1 MQPGLCNKKGA
12 SRGTPDTVHFSRR
25 QFLAGTAAVAGTA
38 ALPMPS
44 IAQNKSIKIGLL
56 ADKTGPLA
64 EGGIQTEQGI
74 TVFLKSKNFTLA
86 GRKIDFIVADTGG
99 SPAQTKTKV
108 QELIERDRVDFVVGP
123 FAAFEMLAISDY
135 VVQHRTP
142 ILSLAAADDLT
153 QRKPNPFLVRA
164 AATSSQAMHV
174 MGDYARKEMKLS
186 RVITIDSDFA
196 FGYEQEGGFQQVF
209 ADGGGCVVKK
219 LWAPLG
225 APDFTPFIAQIQDC
239 DGVCQGFAG
248 AAPVKFMKQ
257 YADFG
262 LKLPVIGGEV
272 AADDPLLPHFGDEAI
287 GLVTATP
294 YTAEL
299 KNDANATFKT
309 LMKKYYGAIPGYP
322 AAGLYVSGMVIEAG
336 LKALHG
342 DVSNP
347 EKTVEVLRAVKLA
360 DTPRGP
366 LHFDRFGNAV
376 GNIYVRK
383 VEKVAGRLVNVTQKT
398 YHDVSQFWT
407 YDEAKYLAQPPYSRD
422 WPPVTACKA

>member
-1 MQPGLCNKKGA
+1 MRLN
-12 SRGTPDTVHFSRR
+12 RR
-25 QFLAGTAAVAGTA
+25 KFLAGTATMAGA
-38 ALPMPS
+38 AFPMPS
-44 IAQNKSIKIGLL
+44 IAQARAIKIGLL

-64 EGGIQTEQGI
+64 EGGIQMEQGI
-74 TVFLKSKNFTLA
+74 ATFLKSKDFVLA
-86 GRKIDFIVADTGG
+86 GHKVDFIVADAATN
-99 SPAQTKTKV
+99 PAQAKV
-108 QELIERDRVDFVVGP
+108 KAQELIERDKVNFIAGP
-123 FAAFEMLAISDY
+123 LAAFEMLAISDY
-135 VVQHRTP
+135 VAAHKTP

-153 QRKPNPFLVRA
+153 QRRPNPYLVRA

-174 MGDYARKEMKLS
+174 LGDYARKSMGFK

-209 ADGGGCVVKK
+209 EDGGGCVVKK

-225 APDFTPFIAQIQDC
+225 APDFTPFIAQIQDV

-272 AADDPLLPHFGDEAI
+272 AADDPLLQHFGDEAI
-287 GLVTATP
+287 GLITATP
-294 YTAEL
+294 YTIEF
-299 KNDANATFKT
+299 KNEANAKFKM
-309 LMKKYYGAIPGYP
+309 LMTRDYDAIPGYP

-342 DVSNP
+342 DLSNP
-347 EKTVEVLRAVKLA
+347 ERTVRVLRVVKLA

-366 LHFDRFGNAV
+366 LYFDEFGNAV

-383 VEKVAGRLVNVTQKT
+383 VEKVAGKLVNVTQKT
-398 YHDVSQFWT
+398 YRNVSQFWT
-407 YDEAKYLAQPPYSRD
+407 YDVKKYLAQPAYTRD

>member
-1 MQPGLCNKKGA
+1 M
-12 SRGTPDTVHFSRR
+12 RFSRR
-25 QFLAGTAAVAGTA
+25 KVLVGTAAVAGAA
-38 ALPMPS
+38 ALSMPS
-44 IAQNKSIKIGLL
+44 IAQARPIKIGLL
-56 ADKTGPLA
+56 ADKSGPLA

-86 GRKIDFIVADTGG
+86 GRRVDFIVADTG
-99 SPAQTKTKV
+99 SRPAQAKTKAE
-108 QELIERDRVDFVVGP
+108 ELIERDRVDFIVGP

-135 VVQHRTP
+135 VVQHRMP

-164 AATSSQAMHV
+164 AASSSQAMHA
-174 MGDYARKEMKLS
+174 MGDYARKEMGLK

-209 ADGGGCVVKK
+209 EDAGGCIVKK

-225 APDFTPFIAQIQDC
+225 TPDFAPFIAQIQDC

-248 AAPVKFMKQ
+248 AAPVQFMKQ
-257 YADFG
+257 YADLG
-262 LKLPVIGGEV
+262 LKLPVCGGEV

-299 KNDANATFKT
+299 KNDANAKFKR
-309 LMKKYYGAIPGYP
+309 LMKDEYDAIPGYP
-322 AAGLYVSGMVIEAG
+322 AAGLYISGMVIEAG
-336 LKALHG
+336 MKALDG
-342 DVSNP
+342 DVANP
-347 EKTVEVLRAVKLA
+347 ERTVAALRAVKLT

-366 LHFDRFGNAV
+366 IHFDAFGNVV
-376 GNIYVRK
+376 GNVYIRK
-383 VEKVAGRLVNVTQKT
+383 VERAGGKLTNVTQKT
-398 YHDVSQFWT
+398 YQKVSQFWT
-407 YDEAKYLAQPPYSRD
+407 YDVKKYLAQPAYTRN
-422 WPPVTACKA
+422 WPPVTACRA

>member
-1 MQPGLCNKKGA
+1 MRLN
-12 SRGTPDTVHFSRR
+12 RR
-25 QFLAGTAAVAGTA
+25 KFLAGTAAMVGAGA
-38 ALPMPS
+38 FPKPS
-44 IAQNKSIKIGLL
+44 IAQPKPIKIGLL
-56 ADKTGPLA
+56 ADKSGPLA

-86 GRKIDFIVADTGG
+86 GRKVDFIVADTG
-99 SPAQTKTKV
+99 SRPAQAKTKAE
-108 QELIERDRVDFVVGP
+108 ELIERDRVDFVVGP

-164 AATSSQAMHV
+164 AASSSQAMHA
-174 MGDYARKEMKLS
+174 MGDYARKEMGLK
-186 RVITIDSDFA
+186 RVITIDSDFD

-209 ADGGGCVVKK
+209 EAAGGCVIKK

-248 AAPVKFMKQ
+248 AAPLQFMKQ
-257 YADFG
+257 YADLG
-262 LKLPVIGGEV
+262 LKLPVCGGEV

-299 KNDANATFKT
+299 KNDANARFKR
-309 LMKKYYGAIPGYP
+309 LMKAEYGAIPGYP
-322 AAGLYVSGMVIEAG
+322 AAGLYISGMVIEAG
-336 LKALHG
+336 MKALDG
-342 DVSNP
+342 DVSKP
-347 EKTVEVLRAVKLA
+347 ESTVKALRAVKLT

-366 LHFDRFGNAV
+366 IHFDAFGNVV
-376 GNIYVRK
+376 GNVYLRK
-383 VEKVAGRLVNVTQKT
+383 VEKVGGTLTNVTQKT

-407 YDEAKYLAQPPYSRD
+407 YDVKKYLAQPAYTRA
-422 WPPVTACKA
+422 WPPVMTCRA

>member
-1 MQPGLCNKKGA
+1 MR
-12 SRGTPDTVHFSRR
+12 SSRR
-25 QFLAGTAAVAGTA
+25 KFLAGTAAVVGA
-38 ALPMPS
+38 AAFPMPS
-44 IAQNKSIKIGLL
+44 IAQAKSIKIGLL

-74 TVFLKSKNFTLA
+74 TVFLKSKNFMLA
-86 GRKIDFIVADTGG
+86 GRKVDFIVADTGS
-99 SPAQTKTKV
+99 SPAQAKTKA
-108 QELIERDRVDFVVGP
+108 QELIERDQVNFVVGP
-123 FAAFEMLAISDY
+123 FAAFEMLAISNY
-135 VVQHRTP
+135 VVQHKTP

-164 AATSSQAMHV
+164 AATSSQAMHA
-174 MGDYARKEMKLS
+174 MGDYARREMKLK

-209 ADGGGCVVKK
+209 EDGGGCVVKK

-225 APDFTPFIAQIQDC
+225 TPDFTPFIAQIQDC

-248 AAPVKFMKQ
+248 AAPLKFMKQ
-257 YADFG
+257 YADVG
-262 LKLPVIGGEV
+262 LKLPVCGGEV

-294 YTAEL
+294 YTSEL
-299 KNDANATFKT
+299 KTDANAKFKR
-309 LMKKYYGAIPGYP
+309 LMKEYYDAIPGYP

-336 LKALHG
+336 LKALRG

-347 EKTVEVLRAVKLA
+347 ERTVKVLRAVRLE

-366 LHFDRFGNAV
+366 IHFDEFGNAV
-376 GNIYVRK
+376 GNVYVRK
-383 VEKVAGRLVNVTQKT
+383 VERVRGKLTNVTQKT

-407 YDEAKYLAQPPYSRD
+407 YDVKKYLTQPPYSRD